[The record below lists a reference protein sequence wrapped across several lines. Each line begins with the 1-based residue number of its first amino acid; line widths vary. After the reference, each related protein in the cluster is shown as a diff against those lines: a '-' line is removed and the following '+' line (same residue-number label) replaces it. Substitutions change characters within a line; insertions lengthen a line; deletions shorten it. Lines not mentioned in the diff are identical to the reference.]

1 MVNPLSRIAMQNL
14 IKDNKPIIS
23 TRVETQADN
32 LDSKEEK
39 IITDIIN
46 GEKMVMEGRS
56 KNTAI
61 TLDEAVNKIKNNR

>member
-1 MVNPLSRIAMQNL
+1 MVNPLSRIAMQNI
-14 IKDNKPIIS
+14 IKDKKPIIS
-23 TRVETQADN
+23 ARVETQADN
-32 LDSKEEK
+32 LNSKEEK

-46 GEKMVMEGRS
+46 GEKMVMEGRN